1 MKIKFLPQN
10 IEVEGTP
17 DKSLLQIATENHL
30 EIRSICKGVPSCAE
44 CRVRIKEGD
53 NNVLPPGKAE
63 LSLIGTSYFIDGRRL
78 SCQVRCFGDVTV
90 DLTEQVERA
99 ENQTKKIR
107 GFRTSKQME
116 SKAVNDTMLL
126 DAKVDEAALASQSA
140 SAGPEVT
147 GEKAQDEAPA
157 PPQAKQQQQNQQRQQ
172 NRPQQNQNQQKQK
185 QHQHQNQK
193 QGGGQQHKGQQQAK
207 QGGGQNQ
214 QPKQQHNQNQ
224 QKPKQGGGQNQNQN
238 QNRQHNQ
245 PKQNPNLQQGKQ
257 QNPNQGQQQ
266 PRPQNQNQQKP
277 QNQQQQ
283 NQQQNKPKPQQ

>member
-126 DAKVDEAALASQSA
+126 DTKVDEAALNAQNA
-140 SAGPEVT
+140 SAGGHVAPEKSL
-147 GEKAQDEAPA
+147 EESQAPQ
-157 PPQAKQQQQNQQRQQ
+157 QAKQQQHGNQQRQQ
-172 NRPQQNQNQQKQK
+172 NRPQQNQNPQKQK
-185 QHQHQNQK
+185 QPQHHNQK
-193 QGGGQQHKGQQQAK
+193 QGGGQQQKGQQQAK
-207 QGGGQNQ
+207 QGGGQTQ
-214 QPKQQHNQNQ
+214 QPKQHNQNQ

-245 PKQNPNLQQGKQ
+245 PKQNPN
-257 QNPNQGQQQ
+257 
-266 PRPQNQNQQKP
+266 QQK
-277 QNQQQQ
+277 QQ
-283 NQQQNKPKPQQ
+283 NQQQPNKPKPQQ